1 MMNVFFI
8 VVMAA
13 LLIDFFLG
21 LAADIL
27 NVKAAKQ
34 EVPGVLAG
42 IYQPEEYQKSQEY
55 LRVHTRFSL
64 INESVSFLL
73 ILVVWLTGTF
83 NSLDQ
88 FIRGWGFIPLVNGLI
103 FAGILAA
110 AYGIVELPFNIYAT
124 FVIEQRFG
132 FNKTSPRTFIMD
144 MLKGAAIVLPLGGFL
159 LAGVLALFQYAGSY
173 AWLYAFGIVILISI
187 IISYVAPTWIMPL
200 FNKFTPMPEGELR
213 EAITKYTKS
222 VKFSISNLFVMDS
235 SKRSTKSNAFFTGFG
250 NNKRIALF
258 DTLINRHTVPEIVA
272 IIGHEVGH
280 YKKKHIIQGLVIRM
294 LNMLLV
300 FFLLSIFLNSPGLFQ
315 AFRMQQQSIYA
326 GLLFF
331 GLLYTPLELVL
342 GIGMQMLSR
351 RNEYEADRFAASTVP
366 QPESMIT
373 SLKKLASHN
382 LSNLTPHP
390 FYVFLNYSHPPLL
403 KRINAIN
410 NTLRHERDQIQRG

>member
-1 MMNVFFI
+1 MINVFFI
-8 VVMAA
+8 VIMAA
-13 LLIDFFLG
+13 LLLNLFLG
-21 LAADIL
+21 LTADIL

-34 EVPGVLAG
+34 EVPSPLAG
-42 IYQPEEYQKSQEY
+42 IYQPEEYRKSQEY
-55 LRVHTRFSL
+55 LRFHTRFSL
-64 INESVSFLL
+64 ISQSVSLLL
-73 ILVVWLTGTF
+73 ILAVWLTGTF
-83 NSLDQ
+83 NLLDQ
-88 FIRGWGFIPLVNGLI
+88 VIRGWGFIPLVNGLI
-103 FAGILAA
+103 FAGILAI
-110 AYGIVELPFNIYAT
+110 AYEIVELPLSVYAT
-124 FVIEQRFG
+124 FVIEQHFG

-144 MLKGAAIVLPLGGFL
+144 QLKGAAIALPLGGLL
-159 LAGVLALFQYAGSY
+159 LAAVLALFQYAGNF
-173 AWLYAFGIVILISI
+173 AWLYAFGIVILVSIMFSYIS
-187 IISYVAPTWIMPL
+187 PTWIMPL

-213 EAITKYTKS
+213 EAIIKYTKS
-222 VKFSISNLFVMDS
+222 VNFSLTNIFIINS

-250 NNKRIALF
+250 NHKRIALF
-258 DTLINRHTVPEIVA
+258 DTLISQHTVPEIVA

-280 YKKKHIIQGLVIRM
+280 YKKRHVIQGLVISI

-315 AFRMQQQSIYA
+315 AFRMQQSSIYA

-331 GLLYTPLELVL
+331 GLLYTPLELIL

-351 RNEYEADRFAASTVP
+351 RNEYEADRFAANTVP

-410 NTLRHERDQIQRG
+410 KIKPHGINTDRD

>member
-1 MMNVFFI
+1 MINVFFI
-8 VVMAA
+8 VIMAA

-21 LAADIL
+21 LTADIL

-34 EVPGVLAG
+34 KVPGALVG

-64 INESVSFLL
+64 ISESVSLL
-73 ILVVWLTGTF
+73 LLLTVWLTGAF
-83 NSLDQ
+83 NFLDQ
-88 FIRGWGFIPLVNGLI
+88 LIRGWGFIPLVNGLI
-103 FAGILAA
+103 FIAILAV
-110 AYGIVELPFNIYAT
+110 AYEVVELPFRVYAT

-132 FNKTSPRTFIMD
+132 FNKTSPHTFIMD
-144 MLKGAAIVLPLGGFL
+144 QLKGAAIAIPLGGLL
-159 LAGVLALFQYAGSY
+159 LAGVLVLFQYAGNY
-173 AWLYAFGIVILISI
+173 AWLYAFGIVIVVSI
-187 IISYVAPTWIMPL
+187 IVSYVTPTWIMPL

-222 VKFSISNLFVMDS
+222 VNFPISNLIIMDS

-258 DTLINRHTVPEIVA
+258 DTLISQHTVPEIIA

-280 YKKKHIIQGLVIRM
+280 YKKKHVIQGLVINM

-300 FFLLSIFLNSPGLFQ
+300 FFLLSVFIKSPGLFQ

-331 GLLYTPLELVL
+331 GLLYTPLELIL

-351 RNEYEADRFAASTVP
+351 RNEYEADQFAASTVS
-366 QPESMIT
+366 QPEGMIT
-373 SLKKLASHN
+373 CLKKLASNN

-403 KRINAIN
+403 ERINAIN
-410 NTLRHERDQIQRG
+410 EIKPHGMNGTGN